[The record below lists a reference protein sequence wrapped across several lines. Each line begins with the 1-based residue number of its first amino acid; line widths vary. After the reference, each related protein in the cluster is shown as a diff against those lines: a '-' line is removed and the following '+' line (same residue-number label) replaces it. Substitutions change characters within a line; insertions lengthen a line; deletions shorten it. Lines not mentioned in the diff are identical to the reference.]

1 MKLMIIKSRED
12 FIMSEEVK
20 TNDVTISNVEEKEI
34 TKANGGAALFGIIF
48 GQILSI
54 ALVIV
59 SGFILDRSIDL
70 PRAVGGI
77 GLFVGIALIVV
88 FSIMYAGL
96 KVVHPNEAAVYTFFG
111 KYYGTIKEAGF
122 YYINPFAVCYNPSA
136 SSAFD
141 ELATAFTKPS
151 TTDKTET
158 GVSATS
164 SMNKKVSTKTITLNN
179 RKQKVND
186 ALGNPV
192 IIGTAVIWK
201 IVNPTKAV
209 FNVENYHKYLSTQC
223 DVIIRNNARLY
234 PYDVMGEDSDEKTLR
249 ASSQEIAENMKVE
262 LQEKV
267 AEAGIEIKDVRIT
280 DLAYSDEIAAAMLQK
295 QQATAIVAARHEIVE
310 GAVGMVKMAIDQ
322 LAEDEVVVL
331 DEERKAA
338 MVSNLLVVLCGSKE
352 AQPVV
357 NSSSIY

>member
-1 MKLMIIKSRED
+1 MSKEVENKITTGTIEEREIK
-12 FIMSEEVK
+12 
-20 TNDVTISNVEEKEI
+20 
-34 TKANGGAALFGIIF
+34 KANGAMALAGIIF
-48 GQILSI
+48 GLILSFVMMI
-54 ALVIV
+54 C
-59 SGFILDRSIDL
+59 SGLFG
-70 PRAVGGI
+70 AAGGI
-77 GLFVGIALIVV
+77 IVLMAVALMI
-88 FSIMYAGL
+88 FCCTMFAGL
-96 KVVHPNEAAVYTFFG
+96 KVVHPNEAAVYTIFG

-122 YYINPFAVCYNPSA
+122 YCINPFVTCYNPSA
-136 SSAFD
+136 ASALD
-141 ELATAFTKPS
+141 EIATAFVKPS
-151 TTDKTET
+151 TTDKTGAGVATT
-158 GVSATS
+158 GNAS
-164 SMNKKVSTKTITLNN
+164 KKISTKTNTLNN

-192 IIGTAVIWK
+192 IIGAAVIWRV
-201 IVNPTKAV
+201 VNPTKAV
-209 FNVENYHKYLSTQC
+209 FNVENYYKYLSTQC
-223 DVIIRNNARLY
+223 DAIIRNNARLY
-234 PYDVMGEDSDEKTLR
+234 PYDVMEENSDEKTLR

-267 AEAGIEIKDVRIT
+267 AEAGIEIKEVRIT

-295 QQATAIVAARHEIVE
+295 QQATAIVAARQEIVE

-322 LAEDEVVVL
+322 LADNEVVVL

>member
-1 MKLMIIKSRED
+1 
-12 FIMSEEVK
+12 MSEQVENKIK
-20 TNDVTISNVEEKEI
+20 TSNIEEREI
-34 TKANGGAALFGIIF
+34 TKANGAAALFGIIM
-48 GQILSI
+48 GLIVSIGLIIVGAGLATESGLGVVIILA
-54 ALVIV
+54 ALV
-59 SGFILDRSIDL
+59 
-70 PRAVGGI
+70 
-77 GLFVGIALIVV
+77 LITV
-88 FSIMYAGL
+88 FCIMFAGL
-96 KVVHPNEAAVYTFFG
+96 KVIHPNEAAVYTFFG
-111 KYYGTIKEAGF
+111 KYYGTIKNAGF

-136 SSAFD
+136 SSAFN
-141 ELATAFTKPS
+141 ELATAFTKP
-151 TTDKTET
+151 TLTDKTET
-158 GVSATS
+158 GVGTSPSAS
-164 SMNKKVSTKTITLNN
+164 ISKKISTKTNTLNN

-192 IIGTAVIWK
+192 IIGAAVIWK

-209 FNVENYHKYLSTQC
+209 FNVENYNKFLSTQC
-223 DVIIRNNARLY
+223 DAIIRNNARLY
-234 PYDVMGEDSDEKTLR
+234 PYDVMDDDSDEKTLR
-249 ASSQEIAENMKVE
+249 GSAVEIADSMKAE

-267 AEAGIEIKDVRIT
+267 IEAGIEIKDVKIT

-295 QQATAIVAARHEIVE
+295 QQARAIVAARQDIVE

-322 LAEDEVVVL
+322 LNEEEVVVL

>member
-1 MKLMIIKSRED
+1 
-12 FIMSEEVK
+12 MSEKVETKDLVVS
-20 TNDVTISNVEEKEI
+20 DVVEKEI
-34 TKANGGAALFGIIF
+34 TKANGAAALFGIIF
-48 GQILSI
+48 G
-54 ALVIV
+54 LVATVAGVIGGAFLCERGIV
-59 SGFILDRSIDL
+59 
-70 PRAVGGI
+70 PVGGI
-77 GLFVGIALIVV
+77 LIVASIILFVV
-88 FSIMYAGL
+88 FCIMFAGL
-96 KVVHPNEAAVYTFFG
+96 KVIHPNEAAVYTFFG
-111 KYYGTIKEAGF
+111 KYYGTIKNAGF
-122 YYINPFAVCYNPSA
+122 YYINPFAACYNPTA

-141 ELATAFTKPS
+141 ELATAFTKPG

-158 GVSATS
+158 GVTATS
-164 SMNKKVSTKTITLNN
+164 SLNKKISTKTITLNN

-192 IIGTAVIWK
+192 IIGAAVIWK
-201 IVNPTKAV
+201 VANPTKAV
-209 FNVENYHKYLSTQC
+209 FNVENYNKYLSTQC
-223 DVIIRNNARLY
+223 DAIIRNNARLY
-234 PYDVMGEDSDEKTLR
+234 PYDVMDEDSDEKTLR
-249 ASSQEIAENMKVE
+249 GSAVEIAESMKAE

-267 AEAGIEIKDVRIT
+267 VEAGIEIKDVKIT

>member
-1 MKLMIIKSRED
+1 
-12 FIMSEEVK
+12 MSEQVENKIK
-20 TNDVTISNVEEKEI
+20 TSNIEEREI
-34 TKANGGAALFGIIF
+34 TKANGGAALFGIIM
-48 GQILSI
+48 GL
-54 ALVIV
+54 IV
-59 SGFILDRSIDL
+59 S
-70 PRAVGGI
+70 I
-77 GLFVGIALIVV
+77 GLIVV
-88 FSIMYAGL
+88 GGTLVSTKGAIGGITIVFALVLMTVFCIMFAGL
-96 KVVHPNEAAVYTFFG
+96 KVIHPNEAAVYTFFG

-122 YYINPFAVCYNPSA
+122 YYVNPFVTCYNPSA
-136 SSAFD
+136 SSAFN
-141 ELATAFTKPS
+141 ELATAFTKP
-151 TTDKTET
+151 TLTDKTET
-158 GVSATS
+158 GVGTSPSAS
-164 SMNKKVSTKTITLNN
+164 ISKKISTKTNTLNN

-192 IIGTAVIWK
+192 IIGAAVIWK

-209 FNVENYHKYLSTQC
+209 FNVENYNKFLSTQC
-223 DVIIRNNARLY
+223 DAIIRNNARLY
-234 PYDVMGEDSDEKTLR
+234 PYDVMDDDSDEKTLR
-249 ASSQEIAENMKVE
+249 GSAVEIADSMKAE

-267 AEAGIEIKDVRIT
+267 IEAGIEIKDVKIT

-295 QQATAIVAARHEIVE
+295 QQARAIVAARQDIVE

-322 LAEDEVVVL
+322 LNEEEVVVL

>member
-1 MKLMIIKSRED
+1 
-12 FIMSEEVK
+12 MSENEKQLNV
-20 TNDVTISNVEEKEI
+20 NDVVEKEI
-34 TKANGGAALFGIIF
+34 TKANGAAALFGIIL
-48 GQILSI
+48 GEILAI
-54 ALVIV
+54 ALVIC
-59 SGFILDRSIDL
+59 SGFILDRAIAL
-70 PRAVGGI
+70 PAVSGGI
-77 GLFVGIALIVV
+77 GLFVGVVLIMV
-88 FSIMYAGL
+88 FSTLFAGL

-111 KYYGTIKEAGF
+111 KYYGTIKKAGF
-122 YYINPFAVCYNPSA
+122 YYINPFTVCYNPSA
-136 SSAFD
+136 TSVLG
-141 ELATAFTKPS
+141 ELAATAVKS
-151 TTDKTET
+151 GTTDTTET
-158 GVSATS
+158 GVITS
-164 SMNKKVSTKTITLNN
+164 SGSSKKVSTKTNTLNN

-186 ALGNPV
+186 ALGNPI
-192 IIGTAVIWK
+192 IIGAAVIWK

-209 FNVENYHKYLSTQC
+209 FNVENYNKYLSTQC
-223 DVIIRNNARLY
+223 DAIIRNNARLY
-234 PYDVMGEDSDEKTLR
+234 PYDVMGNDPDEKTLR
-249 ASSQEIAENMKVE
+249 GSSQEIAKNMKVE

-267 AEAGIEIKDVRIT
+267 YEAGIEIKEVRIT

-310 GAVGMVKMAIDQ
+310 GAVSMVKMAIDQ